1 MEIVF
6 DRLRSSSDH
15 ELAGAA
21 RRAAETYRERR
32 MRLQSRMRIYTGSS
46 ISVRLNE
53 FLHAHGSRTDDA
65 AAPLST
71 LSLLKNLVLGVGRL
85 GRVVQQPSRRD

>member
-21 RRAAETYRERR
+21 GRAAETYRERR

-46 ISVRLNE
+46 ISVRLND
-53 FLHAHGSRTDDA
+53 FY
-65 AAPLST
+65 T
-71 LSLLKNLVLGVGRL
+71 LMDRALTT
-85 GRVVQQPSRRD
+85 PRRR